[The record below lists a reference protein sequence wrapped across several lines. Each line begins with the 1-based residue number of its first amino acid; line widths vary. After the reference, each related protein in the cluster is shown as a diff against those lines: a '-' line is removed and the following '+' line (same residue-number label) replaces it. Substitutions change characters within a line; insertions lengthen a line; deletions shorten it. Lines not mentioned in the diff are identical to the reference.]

1 MNTVC
6 DDPQIDLAVAST
18 LGAVSAERRLT
29 MIAESAY
36 FRAQARGFAPGGEL
50 DDWLDAEL
58 EVDERLAE
66 HGLAVV

>member
-1 MNTVC
+1 MNAC

-18 LGAVSAERRLT
+18 LGTLSAETRLT

-36 FRAQARGFAPGGEL
+36 FRAQARGFTPGFEL

-58 EVDERLAE
+58 EVDDRLAE